1 MDGDGT
7 PRSLLNEDEVR
18 LLSIPKG
25 SLDDSER
32 RQIESHVTHTFN
44 FLKQIP
50 WTKEL
55 RHIPEIAQGH
65 HEKLNGSGYP
75 YKLAE
80 PQIPMQ
86 TRMMT
91 ISDIFDALTASDR
104 PYKRALPTE
113 KALDI
118 LKMEAGHH
126 LIDTQLFNLFV
137 DAQIYRKALEW
148 KPAAS

>member
-1 MDGDGT
+1 
-7 PRSLLNEDEVR
+7 
-18 LLSIPKG
+18 
-25 SLDDSER
+25 
-32 RQIESHVTHTFN
+32 
-44 FLKQIP
+44 
-50 WTKEL
+50 
-55 RHIPEIAQGH
+55 
-65 HEKLNGSGYP
+65 
-75 YKLAE
+75 
-80 PQIPMQ
+80 MQ